1 MTACPQMIAVMTPF
15 PHAVRHDTPLNQAR
29 EFMREHNVRHLPV
42 TRDGELAGI
51 ISDRDITLMLGPDL
65 DYPDAEEVTVD
76 EACVHQ
82 AFVVDVSARLD
93 SVLSV
98 MVERHLDAVVITRSV
113 STGDKLAGIF
123 TTTDACREFAA
134 TLARQYAIDGNS
146 AA

>member
-1 MTACPQMIAVMTPF
+1 MRIYAAVKKSF
-15 PHAVRHDTPLNQAR
+15 FVCGDVNNNGIVNAVDVLY
-29 EFMREHNVRHLPV
+29 L
-42 TRDGELAGI
+42 
-51 ISDRDITLMLGPDL
+51 
-65 DYPDAEEVTVD
+65 
-76 EACVHQ
+76 
-82 AFVVDVSARLD
+82 DVSARLD

>member
-1 MTACPQMIAVMTPF
+1 
-15 PHAVRHDTPLNQAR
+15 
-29 EFMREHNVRHLPV
+29 MREIPLWQEQAPMPEQNGTGGLPERADVAIVGGGYTGLGAARHLQQMGLSAV
-42 TRDGELAGI
+42 
-51 ISDRDITLMLGPDL
+51 
-65 DYPDAEEVTVD
+65 
-76 EACVHQ
+76 
-82 AFVVDVSARLD
+82 VSARLD